1 MADEKKARRKR
12 AEKFRQ
18 KIEKIEDERA
28 SPADDTPEMKPG
40 ESPNEYVERRMW
52 EISHKRK
59 GTHPVEP
66 EVGD

>member
-12 AEKFRQ
+12 ADKFRQ
-18 KIEKIEDERA
+18 KIEHIEAERE
-28 SPADDTPEMKPG
+28 SPADDTPDMKPG

-52 EISHKRK
+52 EISHKKR
-59 GTHPVEP
+59 TPRSEP